1 MKLIELHW
9 DNNAGEGSVKYT
21 KAFNESHF
29 ILQLDMLQDCIYDL
43 SAKFEALLTQPTEKA
58 NL

>member
-9 DNNAGEGSVKYT
+9 DNNAGEGSVRYSKT
-21 KAFNESHF
+21 FNESHF
-29 ILQLDMLQDCIYDL
+29 ILQLDMLQDCIFDL
-43 SAKFEALLTQPTEKA
+43 TNKYEELLTQPTEKA

>member
-43 SAKFEALLTQPTEKA
+43 SAKFEELLTQPTEKA